1 MGAVLSTA
9 VALAAVCAILM
20 RLCALPAAKVCRPKR
35 RVLIK
40 LWEGFC
46 SFLTKVHGTAR
57 EAYLVPLHVN
67 EIVLAPAGED
77 CVELL
82 PGGNPDSG
90 RLPCSAA

>member
-1 MGAVLSTA
+1 MSVAQIPGEPAATTMIPQPPSPLASPDRYGTMGAVLSTA
-9 VALAAVCAILM
+9 IALAAVCAILM

-57 EAYLVPLHVN
+57 EA
-67 EIVLAPAGED
+67 
-77 CVELL
+77 
-82 PGGNPDSG
+82 
-90 RLPCSAA
+90 

>member
-20 RLCALPAAKVCRPKR
+20 RLCSLPAAKVCRPKR

-57 EAYLVPLHVN
+57 EAYLVPLHV
-67 EIVLAPAGED
+67 
-77 CVELL
+77 
-82 PGGNPDSG
+82 
-90 RLPCSAA
+90 R